1 MADIYVLVDGDDTYD
16 ATSVARLIEPLL
28 YGQVDMV
35 NAVRVATAKDAFIS
49 PNFSSEC
56 TDVLSGYRAMS
67 RRFVKSFPA
76 LSQGFEIESSPFMR
90 SN

>member
-35 NAVRVATAKDAFIS
+35 NAVRVATAKDAFV
-49 PNFSSEC
+49 PDTSS
-56 TDVLSGYRAMS
+56 V
-67 RRFVKSFPA
+67 
-76 LSQGFEIESSPFMR
+76 MR
-90 SN
+90 CKGVVSE